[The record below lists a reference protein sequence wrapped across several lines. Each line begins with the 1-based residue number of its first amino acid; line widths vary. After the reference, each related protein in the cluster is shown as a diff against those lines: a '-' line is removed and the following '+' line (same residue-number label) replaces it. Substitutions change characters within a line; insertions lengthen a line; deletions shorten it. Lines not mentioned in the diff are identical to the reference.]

1 MLWRFFDPCTVI
13 FEQVFWCG
21 SLIGGDVGDL
31 VVIHFLSDRRRDLLI
46 ESFLPGFHICDLT
59 SIFLIEI
66 VFKF

>member
-1 MLWRFFDPCTVI
+1 M
-13 FEQVFWCG
+13 
-21 SLIGGDVGDL
+21 GDL

-46 ESFLPGFHICDLT
+46 EIFLLGFHICDVT

>member
-1 MLWRFFDPCTVI
+1 M
-13 FEQVFWCG
+13 
-21 SLIGGDVGDL
+21 GDL

-46 ESFLPGFHICDLT
+46 EIFLPGFHICDVT